1 VRTQVVLID
10 FENVQPELLPAL
22 KAEHVHVRI
31 FIGPTQHK
39 ISADVVLAVQE
50 LGERAKFIRVAK
62 PGKEALDLHL
72 AYYLGRLTYEFEGAF
87 FHVISKDQGFVSLVD
102 HLNQS
107 STNARLMDALL
118 HLNTGGVAF
127 AVPVDLSA
135 RVDHARNW
143 LKARAVSRPASRK
156 TLLSSLEKSAFH
168 KSIDADEAE
177 EVLAQ
182 LIARKLVK
190 LNGEKV
196 SYMGAINE

>member
-1 VRTQVVLID
+1 
-10 FENVQPELLPAL
+10 
-22 KAEHVHVRI
+22 
-31 FIGPTQHK
+31 
-39 ISADVVLAVQE
+39 
-50 LGERAKFIRVAK
+50 
-62 PGKEALDLHL
+62 
-72 AYYLGRLTYEFEGAF
+72 LTYEFEGAF

-127 AVPVDLSA
+127 AVPVDLA
-135 RVDHARNW
+135 DRVDHARNW